1 MKTKKQNL
9 YTADFDAL
17 VEKRFGKE
25 TLTEWKKEAH
35 HKADILLATHELK
48 KNKKQNLQ
56 TGDFQELAEK
66 LVGKEKAAELKKE
79 AHREAEILRAMHKLI
94 TSSVEEYMQDQQV
107 GFNEL
112 ARRLKLSPTYVS
124 RMRKG
129 QANLTFGTF
138 AQVMGILGKEASEF
152 LKIKK

>member
-1 MKTKKQNL
+1 MLIKKKHPQTKSLDNYFK
-9 YTADFDAL
+9 
-17 VEKRFGKE
+17 KRLGKE
-25 TLTEWKKEAH
+25 RVDE
-35 HKADILLATHELK
+35 I
-48 KNKKQNLQ
+48 
-56 TGDFQELAEK
+56 
-66 LVGKEKAAELKKE
+66 KKE